1 MPQILRIQ
9 ASSTVHD
16 VNDGLYRSIL
26 PIIQVY
32 NKRMWLEYIIP
43 LASEDDLVMTAIALL
58 YSSHMN
64 GTGTGES
71 AELYHDHFKHLWS
84 TRARNNVLSAD
95 ENHATLVALLILL
108 LSAIGGPDSH
118 FVLAEAML
126 LRCMLADIPAPMTQ
140 TAEEEHAAIKQWVR
154 DEMDLMK
161 KIREDPSY
169 RFQSPSVSDRM
180 DES

>member
-1 MPQILRIQ
+1 MILTL
-9 ASSTVHD
+9 AT
-16 VNDGLYRSIL
+16 NDIYILVWDQIL

-43 LASEDDLVMTAIALL
+43 LASENDLVMTAIALL

-84 TRARNNVLSAD
+84 TRARNNALSAD

-126 LRCMLADIPAPMTQ
+126 LRYMLADISAPLTQ